1 MGEQEEEGGGG
12 ERERREKRERGWM
25 GGGEAPP
32 SPTKPLARSLVFPS
46 LLLFF
51 FSLHQQATLGDVTG
65 ERPMW
70 AERGGLDFDGR
81 ARWDAWAGRKGGRA
95 ERARAEF
102 VKAFWEASPKA
113 FYSDGRGAFVKK

>member
-12 ERERREKRERGWM
+12 ERGERRES
-25 GGGEAPP
+25 GGGWEEARPRPP
-32 SPTKPLARSLVFPS
+32 PTKPLARSLVFPS